1 MVGGFVFLRYVNP
14 VVVAPESLK
23 LLSTAPSRQMRRNL
37 VLISKCLQ
45 ALSNNVAFGGK
56 EQYMVPMNAFLEANR
71 PRIRAYFDRLVDV
84 PDLSLR
90 EMRIE
95 KYLRTLRTEAQQR
108 FVAISLNEL
117 YFMHRLLLRF
127 TDVLRHAEAKA
138 ALDELAAPPDAKLP
152 KEEDEELNVSL
163 TGGAARP
170 KWRLGGAIAGHQ
182 GLIRLHLKASGC
194 PRHS

>member
-1 MVGGFVFLRYVNP
+1 
-14 VVVAPESLK
+14 
-23 LLSTAPSRQMRRNL
+23 MRRNL

-45 ALSNNVAFGGK
+45 ALSNNVTFGGK

-117 YFMHRLLLRF
+117 YFMHRLLLKF
-127 TDVLRHAEAKA
+127 TDVLKHAEAKQ
-138 ALDELAAPPDAKLP
+138 ALEELAAPPDTKLP
-152 KEEDEELNVSL
+152 KEEDEELAGSSA
-163 TGGAARP
+163 GEH
-170 KWRLGGAIAGHQ
+170 RL
-182 GLIRLHLKASGC
+182 RLNLF
-194 PRHS
+194 

>member
-90 EMRIE
+90 EMRIAAWS
-95 KYLRTLRTEAQQR
+95 KCALGEAMAVHQ
-108 FVAISLNEL
+108 
-117 YFMHRLLLRF
+117 RLL
-127 TDVLRHAEAKA
+127 
-138 ALDELAAPPDAKLP
+138 
-152 KEEDEELNVSL
+152 
-163 TGGAARP
+163 
-170 KWRLGGAIAGHQ
+170 
-182 GLIRLHLKASGC
+182 
-194 PRHS
+194 